1 MTTLTTERPAPSP
14 PRTARLDQLGAA
26 LRARGW
32 TAGMVTLTPDE
43 RDEFVIADYGTD
55 G

>member
-1 MTTLTTERPAPSP
+1 MTLTADRRARSPAQI
-14 PRTARLDQLGAA
+14 ARLDQLRAA

-43 RDEFVIADYGTD
+43 RDEFVIADYTLD
-55 G
+55 GI